1 MALNCKIGDLAII
14 VVDEEGSDLGK
25 IVRVVEL
32 GDDWSYF
39 GDTRHHWAC
48 DTLGQK
54 LATSTPLDEFSDGV
68 ELIDIPDAYL
78 RPLRDEEGED
88 ETLTWAPSPTK
99 ELV

>member
-1 MALNCKIGDLAII
+1 MSLNCKIGDLAII

-25 IVRVVEL
+25 IVRIVEP

-39 GDTRHHWAC
+39 GDSRPHWAC

-54 LATSTPLDEFSDGV
+54 FVISAPFVEFSDGV

-88 ETLTWAPSPTK
+88 ETLTWAPSPTA
-99 ELV
+99 EFV